1 MDSDFIP
8 ETLSPCES
16 ALVARPWVV
25 NGGDCLHIR
34 KESLKYLVFRLGVGL
49 GAKNIRRKTVCY
61 EILIKGI
68 RLGMILW
75 NDFRY

>member
-1 MDSDFIP
+1 
-8 ETLSPCES
+8 
-16 ALVARPWVV
+16 V